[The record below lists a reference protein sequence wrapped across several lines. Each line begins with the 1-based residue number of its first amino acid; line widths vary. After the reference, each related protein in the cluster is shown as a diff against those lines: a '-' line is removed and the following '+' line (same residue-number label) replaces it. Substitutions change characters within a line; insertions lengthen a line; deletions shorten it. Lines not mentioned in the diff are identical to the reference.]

1 MQFVYG
7 KRISTSCLICTNIGS
22 RVRIFLGPSRSTLAF
37 FQQFMARSNL
47 LYKLKKIHVT
57 KHCRETD
64 SVQRHPHP
72 SAHPEKTRIPRLY
85 YMREIG
91 RGVTLPWTWDS
102 KSGDNFV
109 RKWNDS
115 LAAPEFKD
123 NLMRCAYWW
132 IRKVSVTYLIH
143 CHYPS
148 SLFTF
153 PRLSR
158 SLNIPKWLLPQGD
171 KKSPVPPTVINATN
185 KVFDGLV

>member
-64 SVQRHPHP
+64 SVQRHPP
-72 SAHPEKTRIPRLY
+72 PPTRPEKPHIPGLY
-85 YMREIG
+85 NLREIG
-91 RGVTLPWTWDS
+91 RRMTLPWTWDC
-102 KSGDNFV
+102 KSGDDFV

-115 LAAPEFKD
+115 LMWESIFSRNIEIWKYGSVFRIYHAS
-123 NLMRCAYWW
+123 
-132 IRKVSVTYLIH
+132 IRKI
-143 CHYPS
+143 
-148 SLFTF
+148 
-153 PRLSR
+153 
-158 SLNIPKWLLPQGD
+158 
-171 KKSPVPPTVINATN
+171 
-185 KVFDGLV
+185 